1 MPRTIKFKQD
11 CAHAGGAFTIGDV
24 AAIISVGEAAEAV
37 EKGMADYADTKQAK
51 AKNRAVSSDEIAER

>member
-11 CAHAGGAFTIGDV
+11 CAYAGAGYEKGDV
-24 AAIISVGEAAEAV
+24 AAMSVGEAAEAV
-37 EKGMADYADTKQAK
+37 EKGLADYADTKQPK